1 MARDLAPT
9 NSSSRHPSRT
19 QHIPIMTGLS
29 PLPVPCEE
37 DNDDHARRFKG
48 VARILG
54 PSWAHL
60 PTVTIGLLGVQIF
73 WSVEM
78 SYGLYSTPTPVLG
91 FSEISS

>member
-1 MARDLAPT
+1 
-9 NSSSRHPSRT
+9 
-19 QHIPIMTGLS
+19 MTGMS

-78 SYGLYSTPTPVLG
+78 SYGLYSTPSL
-91 FSEISS
+91 